1 MAADLTT
8 TSTHSRPVSL
18 SSASSEYAQE
28 SLYGRCDQARLVDA
42 LRTLLGVFYVP
53 NETEA
58 ERARQIALFV
68 QVLAEM
74 SDDCVWW
81 AMREW
86 TRTQD
91 RRPSPAS
98 LRQLGM
104 MRRQEALA
112 ALPKPAPEPP
122 PYRPATPEQLETRKA
137 ILARVAAE
145 AGMVRNK
152 HGEWTLPSELVETP
166 RIPHWSETAGPDDPR
181 WATLRRARAANAP
194 AELW

>member
-1 MAADLTT
+1 LTT

-18 SSASSEYAQE
+18 YSASSDYAKE
-28 SLYGRCDQARLVDA
+28 ALYGRCDQAKLVDA

-68 QVLAEM
+68 QVLADM

-98 LRQLGM
+98 LLQLGM

-112 ALPKPAPEPP
+112 ALPKYEPAPPQS
-122 PYRPATPEQLETRKA
+122 YRPATPEQLETRKA

-145 AGMVRNK
+145 AGMVRDRANQ
-152 HGEWTLPSELVETP
+152 WTFPSELAEAP
-166 RIPHWSETAGPDDPR
+166 RVPHWSETAAPDDPR
-181 WATLRRARAANAP
+181 WATLRRARAASTAIEP
-194 AELW
+194 RW